1 MADCSK
7 CGSSNNPVVEGP
19 EFTGMPDEIQVHRK
33 CDDCGHVQIEYYH
46 IELSEIDEMEDD

>member
-46 IELSEIDEMEDD
+46 IELSEIDEMEDQ